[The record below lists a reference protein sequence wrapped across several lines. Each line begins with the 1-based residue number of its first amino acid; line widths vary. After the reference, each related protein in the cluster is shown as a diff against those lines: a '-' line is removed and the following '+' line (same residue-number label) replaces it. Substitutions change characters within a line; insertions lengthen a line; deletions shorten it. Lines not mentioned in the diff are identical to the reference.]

1 MYNYLIDT
9 HAHLDFEDYS
19 ENFAQIIGNA
29 EAFGVKKMIIPSVSE
44 KSFETVIE
52 IAQANDGIYCAI
64 GLHPTHASEFG
75 SATVDNML
83 KFAQHKKVVA
93 IGECGLDYYW
103 QKDDKELQKEVFI
116 KQIEVARKL
125 DKTLIVHDR
134 DAHKDTFDTLST
146 YAQGLRVVMH
156 CFSGSVAFARECVKK
171 GFYIALGGVVTFKN
185 AKNIHEVA
193 IDVPL
198 ENLLLET
205 DCPFLTPVPHRGGV
219 NEPAY
224 IKYVAQQIAD
234 LKGVDF
240 DVIQEVTTQNALEVF
255 QIG

>member
-1 MYNYLIDT
+1 MYNFLVDT
-9 HAHLDFEDYS
+9 HAHIDFEDYR
-19 ENFAQIIGNA
+19 ENFDLMMKNA
-29 EAFGVKKMIIPSVSE
+29 EEFGVKKMILPSVTE
-44 KSFETVIE
+44 KSFEKVIE
-52 IAQANDGIYCAI
+52 IAQANDGVYCAI
-64 GLHPTHASEFG
+64 GIHPTHANEFG
-75 SATVDNML
+75 AETVDNMI
-83 KFAQHKKVVA
+83 KFAQCDKVVA

-116 KQIEVARKL
+116 KQIEVAKKF

-134 DAHKDTFDTLST
+134 DAHKDTFDILVEH
-146 YAQGLRVVMH
+146 AKELRVVMH
-156 CFSGSVAFARECVKK
+156 CYSGSVEFARECVKK

-224 IKYVAQQIAD
+224 VKYVAQQIAD

-240 DVIQEVTTQNALEVF
+240 GVVQEATTKNALEVF
-255 QIG
+255 KI